1 MTADLARGDVAS
13 PEIAS
18 IEVGPAGAGPAGAA
32 PVGIAP
38 GSERPAGY
46 AWTMLEING
55 ALRDRVTALLGVEV
69 GAIGPVS
76 LAVAPHE
83 SLVFAVNLARGDSPL
98 ERKCASGLHASLTG
112 IRRTTGRY
120 QTDGDCITLLALL
133 TPLGVVELLESRT
146 LADAPRIKAPLA
158 GLLDRQVALALERE
172 LAVPPTLPGKLERL
186 AGWLEARATR
196 PRCQSPAAVRTARVA
211 TRICRDAP
219 VDVET
224 LARDE
229 LVSRRQL
236 ERDFQ
241 RWIGTS
247 PRHLSQVARLQA
259 VSRRARRGST
269 LAAVAADAGFADQ
282 AHMSRVVRSLTGMT
296 PGRFVRSRQSPI
308 ADAFRIATGGATVYL

>member
-1 MTADLARGDVAS
+1 MMTADLAPIGLA
-13 PEIAS
+13 P
-18 IEVGPAGAGPAGAA
+18 VGATPAGAA
-32 PVGIAP
+32 PG
-38 GSERPAGY
+38 GDRRAGY
-46 AWTMLEING
+46 ACTMLEVTG
-55 ALRDRVTALLGVEV
+55 TLRDRVTALVGVEV

-83 SLVFAVNLARGDSPL
+83 SLVLAVNLARGDCPL

-133 TPLGVVELLESRT
+133 TPLGVVELLESRALT
-146 LADAPRIKAPLA
+146 DVPRIKAPLA
-158 GLLDRQVALALERE
+158 GLLDPRVARELECD
-172 LAVPPTLPGKLERL
+172 LAVPPTLPDKLGRF

-196 PRCQSPAAVRTARVA
+196 VRCQSPAAVRTARA
-211 TRICRDAP
+211 AIRICRDAP
-219 VDVET
+219 VDVEM

-229 LVSRRQL
+229 RVSRRQL

-247 PRHLSQVARLQA
+247 PRHLAQVARLQA
-259 VSRRARRGST
+259 VSRRASWDRCRGST
-269 LAAVAADAGFADQ
+269 LAAVAADVGFTDQ

-296 PGRFVRSRQSPI
+296 PGCFVRSRQTPI